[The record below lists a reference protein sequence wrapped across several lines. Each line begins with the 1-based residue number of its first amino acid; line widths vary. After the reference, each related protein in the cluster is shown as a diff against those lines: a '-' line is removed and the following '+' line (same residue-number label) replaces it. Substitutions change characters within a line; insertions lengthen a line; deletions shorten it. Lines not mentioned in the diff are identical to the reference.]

1 MTFNKAKPLA
11 RARIRKKQKK
21 EKVISQQWLRL
32 AWDGVGSGSP
42 LALFRVNL
50 YLVLGHPWGVP
61 LLNCFHS
68 FLQYF
73 FNKGF

>member
-32 AWDGVGSGSP
+32 A
-42 LALFRVNL
+42 
-50 YLVLGHPWGVP
+50 
-61 LLNCFHS
+61 
-68 FLQYF
+68 
-73 FNKGF
+73 